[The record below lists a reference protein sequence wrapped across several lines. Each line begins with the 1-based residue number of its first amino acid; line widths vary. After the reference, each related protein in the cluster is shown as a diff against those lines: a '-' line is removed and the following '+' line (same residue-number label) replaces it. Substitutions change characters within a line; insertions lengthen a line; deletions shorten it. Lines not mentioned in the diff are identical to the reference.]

1 MHSTIV
7 RRDNF
12 LRLFCVSMLFLL
24 TTATTV
30 DLYAIL
36 GVPKNVESKDLT
48 RAFRK
53 LAVKWHPDKHSIN
66 KEIASKKFMAIRT
79 SYEIL
84 KNPVVKFNNFDVLFN
99 Y

>member
-1 MHSTIV
+1 MYSSIV

-12 LRLFCVSMLFLL
+12 LLRLFCVSMLFLL
-24 TTATTV
+24 TTSNV

-48 RAFRK
+48 KAFRK
-53 LAVKWHPDKHSIN
+53 LAVKWHPDKHSMN
-66 KEIASKKFMAIRT
+66 KDLASKKFMAIRT

-84 KNPVVKFNNFDVLFN
+84 KNPVLVVKFNN
-99 Y
+99 